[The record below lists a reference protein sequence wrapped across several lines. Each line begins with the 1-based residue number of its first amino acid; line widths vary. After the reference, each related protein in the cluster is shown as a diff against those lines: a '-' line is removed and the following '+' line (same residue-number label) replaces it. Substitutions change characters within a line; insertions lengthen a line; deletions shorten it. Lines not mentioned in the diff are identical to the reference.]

1 MRNSRRCFR
10 GKHRKGYMRKILLV
24 ATVQSHIAQ
33 FHSPLIT
40 LLKESEWEIH
50 VAARDNLA
58 EKNGLAIKNV
68 DKIYNMPFQRN
79 PLDVRN
85 IAAYRML
92 RRLLAAEPYDIV
104 SCNTPVAGVCARLAA
119 KDVRKQGTKVFYTAH
134 GFHFYKGA
142 PRINWFIYYP
152 IEKFMSRFTD
162 KLITITEEDYALAK
176 KKFHCPVCHI
186 HGVGAN
192 STKYY
197 PISKAEQE
205 VQKKAHGLGGHIIV
219 NVGELLPNKNQK
231 TAIRVMKRIV
241 DRLPDT
247 TLLIAG
253 NGPERENLEKLVKEL
268 GLNDHVRFLGYTTRL
283 QEYLQICD
291 VEICCS
297 YREGL
302 PLNVMEA
309 MLCGKPVVAS
319 NNRGHRE
326 LIHDGVNGYLVEPDD
341 IEGYAKKICKLL
353 RDAEMSGDE
362 ILQSIAPFKDV
373 RVQEE
378 LKQIYLKNPETKK

>member
-1 MRNSRRCFR
+1 MKQRA
-10 GKHRKGYMRKILLV
+10 KIKKVLLI
-24 ATVQSHIAQ
+24 ATVQSHIGQ
-33 FHSPLIT
+33 FHKPLMRM
-40 LLKESEWEIH
+40 LKEQGWEIH
-50 VAARDNLA
+50 VAARNNLA
-58 EKNGLAIKNV
+58 EKNGLQLEYPDNV
-68 DKIYNMPFQRN
+68 YDIPFQRF
-79 PLDVRN
+79 PFDLRN
-85 IAAYRML
+85 LTAYRDL
-92 RRLLAAEPYDIV
+92 RHILKSERYDIIH
-104 SCNTPVAGVCARLAA
+104 CNTPVGGILGRLAA
-119 KDVRKQGTKVFYTAH
+119 KSYRKQGTKVFYTAH

-152 IEKFMSRFTD
+152 IEKFMSRFAD

-176 KKFHCPVCHI
+176 KKFHCPVYHI

-205 VQKKAHGLGGHIIV
+205 VQKKAQGFGGHIIV

-241 DRLPDT
+241 DWLPDT

-253 NGPERENLEKLVKEL
+253 NGPERGNLEKLVKEL
-268 GLNDHVRFLGYTTRL
+268 GLNDHVRFLGYTIRL

-341 IEGYAKKICKLL
+341 VEGYAKKIGKLL
-353 RDAEMSGDE
+353 RDAEMSRDD
-362 ILQSIAPFKDV
+362 ILQSIAPFRDV